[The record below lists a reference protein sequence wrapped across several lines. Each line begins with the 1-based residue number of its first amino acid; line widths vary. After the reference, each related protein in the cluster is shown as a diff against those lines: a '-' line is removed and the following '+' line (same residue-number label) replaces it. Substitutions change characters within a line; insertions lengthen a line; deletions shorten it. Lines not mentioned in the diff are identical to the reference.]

1 MPITRSQQREID
13 RREQEERQRRREL
26 RMGIQA
32 SLASLPASLISLE
45 ENMNNLNTSDDIGLA
60 TSHSIIRTPHRNGRL
75 LGRIHTDPLDRPLNM
90 SPVERTDTH
99 MVPKFTSASESKYK
113 ENRRESMF
121 GVASD
126 TDTSAN
132 SATYRSNS
140 SGSSS
145 TEVRLPKERL
155 SNLSMVSE
163 LDILEYRATSNEAR
177 EITEVRRNSL
187 SILEQT
193 DSTTT
198 YDEFSINT
206 ERHTMPPA

>member
-1 MPITRSQQREID
+1 
-13 RREQEERQRRREL
+13 
-26 RMGIQA
+26 MGIQA

-45 ENMNNLNTSDDIGLA
+45 ENMNSLNTSDDIGLA
-60 TSHSIIRTPHRNGRL
+60 TSNSIIRTPHRNGRP

-90 SPVERTDTH
+90 NPVERTDTQ
-99 MVPKFTSASESKYK
+99 MVPRFTSASESKYK
-113 ENRRESMF
+113 ENRRESMY

-126 TDTSAN
+126 TDISAN

-145 TEVRLPKERL
+145 AEVHMPKERL
-155 SNLSMVSE
+155 K
-163 LDILEYRATSNEAR
+163 LDILEYRTTSNETR
-177 EITEVRRNSL
+177 EIVEVRRNSL

-206 ERHTMPPA
+206 ERHTMPPT